1 MHIKRNANMQ
11 QNGKERDI
19 TARVVGRTGI
29 GGDVHRRRDSGEE
42 GYGGAGGPVRFL
54 EEESQHLETAN

>member
-1 MHIKRNANMQ
+1 MQ

-19 TARVVGRTGI
+19 TARVVGRTGK
-29 GGDVHRRRDSGEE
+29 GGEFPRRRDSGEE

-54 EEESQHLETAN
+54 EEEAQHLETAN